1 MRSRKLSTI
10 FRLPVR
16 QDSRLTGRFMRYAA
30 VSVAN
35 VTALLLGSS
44 LAISAEPSR
53 IDPNRDEKL
62 NESRLQITTNVV
74 IDKAVAYVTPTDSQV
89 TLQLF
94 DNDGWPISSRSEATI
109 TLVGPKGKPIV
120 AEPDASGLITF
131 KARPGI
137 VAVVAVGP
145 TGHAAIP
152 VVIRPA
158 TDAPVGTR
166 LKDPVPVPTFQMQPI
181 KVKQSFAKF
190 IPPAFATPAAALDS
204 SVDPQI
210 ISSNRYRVHL
220 SADGTLVG
228 QILPL
233 VVGDSPASL
242 RGTNVIIHG
251 EDVVVGRATV
261 DDKGRFTV
269 PKMAPGKYGLIAA
282 GPSGYAAFAFEARR
296 NKSLSTSGK
305 KDADLSASNFL
316 TNRSG
321 ETFVAMMAEASLE
334 DSLITAISSGA
345 ILPVTPIP
353 PQMFPSGAM
362 SAGPTVG
369 DMIGSGAGAVSGP
382 GVSIVGSA
390 GGSSGLG
397 GLSQGAAAASTL
409 GAIGPAL
416 ANLGGF
422 VTVTPVEETT
432 QLPPGTP

>member
-1 MRSRKLSTI
+1 MRSRSLGIVSRSEL
-10 FRLPVR
+10 RLK
-16 QDSRLTGRFMRYAA
+16 SRLAERFMRL
-30 VSVAN
+30 SVAS
-35 VTALLLGSS
+35 VATTLLVGSS
-44 LAISAEPSR
+44 LAMSAEPSR
-53 IDPNRDEKL
+53 IDPNRDAKL
-62 NESRLQITTNVV
+62 NESKRQITSNVV

-137 VAVVAVGP
+137 IAVVAVGP

-166 LKDPVPVPTFQMQPI
+166 LKDPVPVPTFQMQPV
-181 KVKQSFAKF
+181 KVRQSFAKF
-190 IPPAFATPAAALDS
+190 VPPAFSNPAASNDS
-204 SVDPQI
+204 AVDPQI

-233 VVGDSPASL
+233 VGGDSPASL

-251 EDVVVGRATV
+251 DDVVVGRAMV

-296 NKSLSTSGK
+296 PKSDSTSGK
-305 KDADLSASNFL
+305 KDPNLSASNFL

-321 ETFVAMMAEASLE
+321 ETFVAMIAETTLD
-334 DSLITAISSGA
+334 DSLISAISSGA

-353 PQMFPSGAM
+353 PQMFPAGAM
-362 SAGPTVG
+362 SAGPMVG
-369 DMIGSGAGAVSGP
+369 DMVGSGAGAISGP
-382 GVSIVGSA
+382 GVSSIGNSGA
-390 GGSSGLG
+390 GGGLG
-397 GLSQGAAAASTL
+397 ALTQGAAAATTL
-409 GAIGPAL
+409 GAVGPAL

-422 VTVTPVEETT
+422 DTVNPVDETT
-432 QLPPGTP
+432 VLPVVP

>member
-1 MRSRKLSTI
+1 MRSRNLGTASWSKV
-10 FRLPVR
+10 RLN
-16 QDSRLTGRFMRYAA
+16 SRMTERFMRLVA

-35 VTALLLGSS
+35 VATLLVGSS

-62 NESRLQITTNVV
+62 NASKLQITSNVV

-89 TLQLF
+89 SLQLF

-137 VAVVAVGP
+137 IAVVAVGP

-158 TDAPVGTR
+158 TEAPVGAR
-166 LKDPVPVPTFQMQPI
+166 LKDPVPVPTFQMQPV
-181 KVKQSFAKF
+181 KVRQSFAKF
-190 IPPAFATPAAALDS
+190 VPPAFAGQTTSLDAS
-204 SVDPQI
+204 ADPQI
-210 ISSNRYRVHL
+210 ISSNRYRVYL

-251 EDVVVGRATV
+251 DDIVVGRATV

-269 PKMAPGKYGLIAA
+269 PKMVPGRYGLIAA
-282 GPSGYAAFAFEARR
+282 GSSGYAAFAFEARR
-296 NKSLSTSGK
+296 PKSAPTSGK
-305 KDADLSASNFL
+305 KNPNLSASNFL

-321 ETFVAMMAEASLE
+321 ETFVAMMAEATLE
-334 DSLITAISSGA
+334 DSLISAISSGA

-353 PQMFPSGAM
+353 PQMFPAGAM
-362 SAGPTVG
+362 SAGPLVG
-369 DMIGSGAGAVSGP
+369 EMVGGGAGAISGP
-382 GVSIVGSA
+382 GVSSIGSA
-390 GGSSGLG
+390 GAGAGIG
-397 GLSQGAAAASTL
+397 GVAQGAAGL
-409 GAIGPAL
+409 GAFGPAL

-422 VTVTPVEETT
+422 GTVTPVEEST
-432 QLPPGTP
+432 QLPPTTP